1 MTDSPWDSALPP
13 IEPFYAFNGVGEPI
27 TLHRGEIHGV
37 QDTGIPGEVSL
48 RCSPV
53 LGVDWSTTPVPDA
66 RPRTQDTA
74 ALRLQRP
81 HGQAEVEAWARSYD
95 EGWINGAA
103 LGESDAPL
111 TRLVAHWFN
120 LPRFKGHQDL
130 TDRIDGAD
138 RFWSGGR
145 WSHEVDGWKIHLDVR
160 PDHKEIWDELLKTR
174 LYAMTHTMQ
183 ISRTDGR
190 QFTAAEARHLLVA
203 LHFGMSFCLGR
214 WVAPLLPVGIGADG
228 GVVWE
233 EWAALHCDP
242 AKSLSSGWWQPWDP
256 EALARF
262 MDGLVPA
269 FSDPVKAEPLRLQ
282 ISYAITAI
290 RDQGFVEQRVMI
302 GAAGLEHA
310 MWQRLVLAGVLTR
323 REYKN
328 TRVWKAHIK
337 LRKVLEG
344 INVSLDI
351 DKTQLPAMARFIDEA
366 LQRSGEQLDGPEA
379 VTRIRN
385 SLVHPEEAQKNI
397 YEIPDLVTEAWLL
410 TRHYLSLLVL
420 ESLGYRGPHQNLAR
434 IRGWAGETEET
445 PWS

>member
-1 MTDSPWDSALPP
+1 MRDTEVP
-13 IEPFYAFNGVGEPI
+13 
-27 TLHRGEIHGV
+27 GEIN
-37 QDTGIPGEVSL
+37 L
-48 RCSPV
+48 RCSPG
-53 LGVDWSTTPVPDA
+53 LSLDWSITPEPDA
-66 RPRTQDTA
+66 RPRSLDTA
-74 ALRLQRP
+74 VLRLQRS
-81 HGQAEVEAWARSYD
+81 HGQAEVEASARNYD

-103 LGESDAPL
+103 LGDSEAPL
-111 TRLVAHWFN
+111 TRIVAHWFN
-120 LPRFKGHQDL
+120 LPRFKGHQHL
-130 TDRIDGAD
+130 TDRLDGAD
-138 RFWSGGR
+138 RFWAAGR
-145 WSHEVDGWKIHLDVR
+145 WSHEVDGWKILLDVR

-174 LYAMTHTMQ
+174 LYAMTHTME
-183 ISRTDGR
+183 ISRADGR
-190 QFTAAEARHLLVA
+190 QFTATEARHVLVA

-214 WVAPLLPVGIGADG
+214 WVAPLLPVGLGPLDE
-228 GVVWE
+228 VVWE
-233 EWAALHCDP
+233 EWGALLCDP

-269 FSDPVKAEPLRLQ
+269 LSDPHKAKPLQLQ

-290 RDQGFVEQRVMI
+290 QDKGFVEQRVMI

-310 MWQRLVLAGVLTR
+310 MWQRLVLTGVLTR

-328 TRVWKAHIK
+328 TRVWKAHTK
-337 LRKVLEG
+337 LRKVLQG

-351 DKTQLPAMARFIDEA
+351 DRAQLPAIARFIDDA
-366 LQRSGEQLDGPEA
+366 RQRSGEQLDGPEA

-385 SLVHPEEAQKNI
+385 SLVHPEEAQENI
-397 YEIPDLVTEAWLL
+397 YGIPGLVTETWLL

-434 IRGWAGETEET
+434 IHGWAGETEET